1 LNAFVLLGEN
11 KIKLT
16 DLSKV
21 VFIQLPSIVKIMWA
35 FNVLDLINLKT
46 YDKIEAEYHDRKGTA
61 A

>member
-1 LNAFVLLGEN
+1 LGEN

-35 FNVLDLINLKT
+35 FDVLDLIILKT
-46 YDKIEAEYHDRKGTA
+46 YGKIEAEYHDRKGTA